1 MQTTPKTLTDIL
13 IEEITELYEL
23 ESRLMRVLPLMVER
37 ATDEG
42 LRTAI
47 AQHHQEAEE
56 HLDCLRRSLEVLE
69 ASLRPVAA
77 RGVVMTVG
85 ESEAWLQGDEGGH
98 AADASLICM
107 ALKIAHYKTA
117 GYASVCTF
125 ANLLGFE
132 EITNLLQTPLR
143 RNSGMMRHM
152 APSQFAQTGQ
162 EN

>member
-1 MQTTPKTLTDIL
+1 MKTLPKTLTDIL
-13 IEEITELYEL
+13 VEEITELYEL
-23 ESRLMRVLPLMVER
+23 ESRLVRVLPLMAER
-37 ATDEG
+37 ATDAG

-47 AQHHQEAEE
+47 VQHHQEAQE

-69 ASLRPVAA
+69 ASLHPVAA
-77 RGVVMTVG
+77 RGVVMQVG
-85 ESEAWLQGDEGGH
+85 ENEAWLQGNEGGH

-117 GYASVCTF
+117 GYSSVCTF

-132 EITNLLQTPLR
+132 EITDLLQTPLA
-143 RNSGMMRHM
+143 RNSGIMRQM
-152 APSQFAQTGQ
+152 APRGYAKTGQ